1 MKNKNNLTRDDVLI
15 NERLKAYQKDLIPL
29 YLNKLTGE
37 DKDKL
42 SKIYSNKTFNKKD
55 KQFIASIKKSI
66 ALTPDDINNY
76 FKTKNI
82 TDKSFD
88 DLSSTVKRHKNY
100 NTKNKNLNV
109 NLDFIQDNLTKTTD
123 IEQYGFGGWLKEHAG
138 GVVGGLTAIGGA
150 ALTIGSMGALA
161 PVGVG
166 LMASGASAIAS
177 DINKSEA
184 ANTAIDNAEAQKTQF
199 ENTQKANFIQQ
210 KNAELLSETNTPQYA
225 MGGGI
230 ESSQIPQGTSQQGLI
245 PNNNYTGQTHEGADG
260 GIPIDANGNPVAKTN
275 NPVQGLAE
283 DGEVSYGKFI
293 FSDRLNIGKS
303 NVSFADKAKKIM
315 SKYKSRLGKDLEK
328 YDKPAVESLDREL
341 QVLSDEQE
349 ALKQALK
356 GDDAQQ
362 GMSGEEQIQQPEQ
375 QLDADG
381 QPIQT
386 QIEQSQQ
393 ELTPEQLSQLQA
405 IQAQRTPQQ
414 EQLPQEV
421 PAMALGGDIP
431 PENVVTDDSGITTN
445 TNTNTIGTNLINN
458 IVNNND
464 PAKRKPIE
472 GLNALNPADIV
483 ENKDVQDYLN
493 KNKSVQIQYGGSN
506 DPNVTNYRVKPLGA
520 RVSKNS
526 IGFGN
531 DRRYVYNIW
540 DKDNNAIE
548 TLTPAEYQNRLKSQ
562 EYLKTLSKYSVNRT
576 PAESSVYPNTIPI
589 QQRVQKL
596 SNEEYLAAKSKA
608 MPRYWGGTNDL
619 YQVDG
624 INDDPPKGSL
634 EWSNNNSYS
643 NIDDSEYY
651 NTVNNTQHGIESDI
665 KTPESLNT
673 FNGGSVT
680 PAYIGAGA
688 AVLGNAAE
696 MISADAYAD
705 KLKDSYTPAKAYTY
719 TPKEISLGKTREN
732 DIARSLQARRE
743 ALRTARN
750 SGLKNYTDIAINAIL
765 GGNNAL
771 SDRLIKSEEAEDNA
785 NVTNANKANAVNV
798 ASNNRVGMFNTNL
811 LQTLQNAGNSTKHN
825 ATNNFINSIS
835 TGAQH
840 VAGAYQD
847 RERFANTTQIMSE
860 HFIPMMD
867 ENGKLVYI
875 PKK

>member
-1 MKNKNNLTRDDVLI
+1 MFHL
-15 NERLKAYQKDLIPL
+15 
-29 YLNKLTGE
+29 
-37 DKDKL
+37 
-42 SKIYSNKTFNKKD
+42 
-55 KQFIASIKKSI
+55 
-66 ALTPDDINNY
+66 
-76 FKTKNI
+76 
-82 TDKSFD
+82 
-88 DLSSTVKRHKNY
+88 
-100 NTKNKNLNV
+100 
-109 NLDFIQDNLTKTTD
+109 
-123 IEQYGFGGWLKEHAG
+123 
-138 GVVGGLTAIGGA
+138 
-150 ALTIGSMGALA
+150 GS
-161 PVGVG
+161 
-166 LMASGASAIAS
+166 
-177 DINKSEA
+177 D
-184 ANTAIDNAEAQKTQF
+184 
-199 ENTQKANFIQQ
+199 
-210 KNAELLSETNTPQYA
+210 
-225 MGGGI
+225 
-230 ESSQIPQGTSQQGLI
+230 
-245 PNNNYTGQTHEGADG
+245 
-260 GIPIDANGNPVAKTN
+260 
-275 NPVQGLAE
+275 
-283 DGEVSYGKFI
+283 
-293 FSDRLNIGKS
+293 
-303 NVSFADKAKKIM
+303 
-315 SKYKSRLGKDLEK
+315 
-328 YDKPAVESLDREL
+328 
-341 QVLSDEQE
+341 
-349 ALKQALK
+349 
-356 GDDAQQ
+356 
-362 GMSGEEQIQQPEQ
+362 
-375 QLDADG
+375 
-381 QPIQT
+381 
-386 QIEQSQQ
+386 
-393 ELTPEQLSQLQA
+393 
-405 IQAQRTPQQ
+405 
-414 EQLPQEV
+414 
-421 PAMALGGDIP
+421 
-431 PENVVTDDSGITTN
+431 
-445 TNTNTIGTNLINN
+445 NN

-608 MPRYWGGTNDL
+608 MPKYWGGTNNL
-619 YQVDG
+619 YQTDE
-624 INDDPPKGSL
+624 INNDPPKGSL

-643 NIDDSEYY
+643 NVDDSEYY
-651 NTVNNTQHGIESDI
+651 NTVNNTQHEIESGI
-665 KTPESLNT
+665 KTPESLST

-688 AVLGNAAE
+688 AVLGNVAE

-765 GGNNAL
+765 
-771 SDRLIKSEEAEDNA
+771 
-785 NVTNANKANAVNV
+785 TNANKANAVNV

-811 LQTLQNAGNSTKHN
+811 LQTLQNAGNSAKHN

-860 HFIPMMD
+860 HFTPMMD